1 VGAALVQIGT
11 ANFIKPDIAY
21 DIIRDLEE
29 LLDRENI
36 KSLDEIRGII

>member
-1 VGAALVQIGT
+1 MCIRDR
-11 ANFIKPDIAY
+11 PDIAY